1 MRVGESA
8 GQERE
13 SNLVSKES
21 ELANRESK
29 LKEQVCM
36 KIFIEHARTLGTWPH
51 YRLPC
56 GMILALHMTRT
67 IMCIN

>member
-1 MRVGESA
+1 MRVGESV

-29 LKEQVCM
+29 LREQFCM
-36 KIFIEHARTLGTWPH
+36 KISIEHAQTLGTWPH
-51 YRLPC
+51 YRLPR
-56 GMILALHMTRT
+56 GVILVLHMTRT